1 MNRELT
7 VYEMKL
13 LIIQYAKAAR
23 LYNSLR
29 WKSEKRGEDS
39 DRWAKMQGE
48 AMGKARFWHSQV
60 QQATAV

>member
-7 VYEMKL
+7 VFEMSL
-13 LIIQYAKAAR
+13 FVAHYARVAR
-23 LYNSLR
+23 LYSNLR

-48 AMGKARFWHSQV
+48 AMGKARFWHSQIV
-60 QQATAV
+60 ELTRT